1 MIDSSRRHTPSGFRH
16 EAVLYHGA
24 DEFLDGTLQFVR
36 DGFEAGEPILVAV
49 VAAEDPSA
57 PRRAPRRG

>member
-1 MIDSSRRHTPSGFRH
+1 MIDSSSRHPPSGFRH

-49 VAAEDPSA
+49 SRPKIRALRAEL
-57 PRRAPRRG
+57 RRRG